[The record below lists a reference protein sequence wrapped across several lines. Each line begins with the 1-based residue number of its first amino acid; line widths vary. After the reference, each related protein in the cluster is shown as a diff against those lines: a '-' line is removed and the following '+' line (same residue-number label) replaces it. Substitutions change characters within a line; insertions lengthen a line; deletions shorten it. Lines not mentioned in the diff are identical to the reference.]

1 MNEGIV
7 EKKVITLQDFD
18 SKGVNPADLEP
29 LDYFN
34 ALSRRV
40 SQIEKLYA
48 MFRVRMVNLETE
60 LGMQAETSNKIE
72 KRIESLEK
80 AIREQK
86 NKDAE
91 SV

>member
-1 MNEGIV
+1 MNEEIA

-18 SKGVNPADLEP
+18 TKGVNPSDLEP

-40 SQIEKLYA
+40 GQIEKLYA
-48 MFRVRMVNLETE
+48 MFRIRMVNMETE
-60 LGMQAETSNKIE
+60 LGMRIETLNKLE
-72 KRIESLEK
+72 KKIESLEK
-80 AIREQK
+80 AIRKQK
-86 NKDAE
+86 NKDAK